1 MKYFSHEGV
10 STKAVLSRRF
20 PLQGVGSMDR
30 FDTYNR
36 SAGRSQCGSLRI
48 DGKKIRWQAEEN
60 PWRELCEA
68 KTAMTKYI
76 NTGRQ

>member
-10 STKAVLSRRF
+10 SIKAVLSGRL
-20 PLQGVGSMDR
+20 PLLGSMDR